1 MLSILNQFWR
11 IAQLKSGPEHLPASS
26 FLLLLVT
33 AVNIVLSLTISVSVG
48 PQPASTVTTTILT
61 NLAAQA
67 LLIFGLLYL
76 VGKPARLTQTLI
88 AYFGC
93 DLLMNLVIGVSILIM
108 RLLGIDFMTTL
119 ALTILFWSVLVFGY
133 ILHKAMEVH
142 MAMTVA
148 LAFFLTMVTVALG
161 QLAAGQTQ
169 PRLWAP
175 VPAPETIYATT
186 PLLPRHRRHSDG
198 EFGAFGQGPWPY
210 RQR

>member
-1 MLSILNQFWR
+1 M
-11 IAQLKSGPEHLPASS
+11 
-26 FLLLLVT
+26 
-33 AVNIVLSLTISVSVG
+33 
-48 PQPASTVTTTILT
+48 T
-61 NLAAQA
+61 NLATQA

-93 DLLMNLVIGVSILIM
+93 DLLMNLVIGLSILIM

-161 QLAAGQTQ
+161 QLAAGQT
-169 PRLWAP
+169 
-175 VPAPETIYATT
+175 
-186 PLLPRHRRHSDG
+186 
-198 EFGAFGQGPWPY
+198 
-210 RQR
+210 

>member
-1 MLSILNQFWR
+1 MDPAIVGDPALLCDNFAHEIPEIPMLSILSQFWR

-33 AVNIVLSLTISVSVG
+33 VLNIVLSLTISVSVG
-48 PQPASTVTTTILT
+48 PQPASMVATTILT

-67 LLIFGLLYL
+67 LLIFGLLYW

-133 ILHKAMEVH
+133 ILHKSMEVH

-161 QLAAGQTQ
+161 QLAVGQT
-169 PRLWAP
+169 
-175 VPAPETIYATT
+175 
-186 PLLPRHRRHSDG
+186 
-198 EFGAFGQGPWPY
+198 
-210 RQR
+210 

>member
-1 MLSILNQFWR
+1 MLSILSQFWR

-33 AVNIVLSLTISVSVG
+33 VLNIVLSLTISVSVG
-48 PQPASTVTTTILT
+48 PQPASMVATTILT

-93 DLLMNLVIGVSILIM
+93 DLLMNLVIGVSILLM

-133 ILHKAMEVH
+133 ILHKSMEVH

-161 QLAAGQTQ
+161 QLARVEA
-169 PRLWAP
+169 A
-175 VPAPETIYATT
+175 
-186 PLLPRHRRHSDG
+186 S
-198 EFGAFGQGPWPY
+198 
-210 RQR
+210 

>member
-26 FLLLLVT
+26 CLLLLVT
-33 AVNIVLSLTISVSVG
+33 TLNIVLSLTISVSVG

-76 VGKPARLTQTLI
+76 VGKSARLTQTLI

-161 QLAAGQTQ
+161 QLAAGQT
-169 PRLWAP
+169 
-175 VPAPETIYATT
+175 
-186 PLLPRHRRHSDG
+186 
-198 EFGAFGQGPWPY
+198 
-210 RQR
+210 

>member
-1 MLSILNQFWR
+1 LDPAIVGDPALLCDNFAHEIPEIPMLSILSQFWR

-33 AVNIVLSLTISVSVG
+33 VFNIALSLTISVSVG
-48 PQPASTVTTTILT
+48 PQPASMVATTILT

-108 RLLGIDFMTTL
+108 RLLGKGFYDDLGSNDF
-119 ALTILFWSVLVFGY
+119 ILERPRIWLYPAQGYGSTHGDDRRASVF
-133 ILHKAMEVH
+133 
-142 MAMTVA
+142 
-148 LAFFLTMVTVALG
+148 
-161 QLAAGQTQ
+161 
-169 PRLWAP
+169 
-175 VPAPETIYATT
+175 
-186 PLLPRHRRHSDG
+186 SDNG
-198 EFGAFGQGPWPY
+198 HCRPWPTG
-210 RQR
+210 RWPNLT